1 MDLSMIVKFLFS
13 VIRVST
19 PLIFGAL
26 AACVTKKAGLMNL
39 AIESMM
45 LASALAGVL
54 VSGATQSLVLG
65 MLAGFAIDLLRH
77 KKQEMQIEHLCEQH
91 NRYKLE
97 HL

>member
-1 MDLSMIVKFLFS
+1 MDLSIIVKFLFS

-54 VSGATQSLVLG
+54 VPVRPRALRWECWRALRRQSPL
-65 MLAGFAIDLLRH
+65 H
-77 KKQEMQIEHLCEQH
+77 
-91 NRYKLE
+91 
-97 HL
+97 